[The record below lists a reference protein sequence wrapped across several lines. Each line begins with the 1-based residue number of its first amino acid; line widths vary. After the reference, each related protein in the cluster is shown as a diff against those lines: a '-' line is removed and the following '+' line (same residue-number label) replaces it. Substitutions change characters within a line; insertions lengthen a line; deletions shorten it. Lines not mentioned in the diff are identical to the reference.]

1 MMRVSGARQVKLEG
15 IEPTDVRSSLTNIY
29 RDLMNSSTHQ
39 GHS

>member
-15 IEPTDVRSSLTNIY
+15 IEPTDARSSLTNIY
-29 RDLMNSSTHQ
+29 RDFMNSRMHH